1 MLVRSLPYSTVFA
14 FCVARLA
21 R

>member
-1 MLVRSLPYSTVFA
+1 MLVRRLPYSTVFA